1 MKKTFAMISREA
13 GIDEK
18 TIKNIFE
25 DYVHRLGKEI
35 KFETPEFLGI
45 DELKIIGE
53 YRCMITNVNELA
65 AYDLL
70 PNRRKTDLMTYFKA
84 MPDKHKVKV
93 VTMDMWR
100 TYKDVVNAQLPGRD
114 IVVDRW
120 HVIRMANEALESVRK
135 QIRKGLNTRQRLK
148 LKDDRF
154 ILLEREHNLS
164 LDQREKCSP
173 GSIFIQNWLWLMRR
187 RRTSIT
193 STRAA
198 TRLRRR
204 SLRGYG

>member
-1 MKKTFAMISREA
+1 MKKTFAKLSREA

-53 YRCMITNVNELA
+53 YRCLITNVNELA
-65 AYDLL
+65 VYDLL

-84 MPDKHKVKV
+84 MPDKHKIKV

-120 HVIRMANEALESVRK
+120 YVIRMANEALEAVRK

-154 ILLEREHNLS
+154 ILWRGGTTFRPSSVN
-164 LDQREKCSP
+164 RCSP
-173 GSIFIQNWLWLMRR
+173 GSIFIQNWLWLMRP

-193 STRAA
+193 STRVA
-198 TRLRRR
+198 TRLRLR
-204 SLRGYG
+204 SLRGHG